1 MGGVEEAPI
10 INYMQ
15 SAAVDPVEQMQTLQQ
30 PQLAQIGMAQSHDQ
44 DEGSE
49 GAPEEGVGGYRL
61 TFNTSPRCFSGTNSQ
76 VSMLCI
82 VLLQCHALIHV
93 LHL

>member
-1 MGGVEEAPI
+1 MGGLEEAPI

-15 SAAVDPVEQMQTLQQ
+15 SATVDPIEQIQTLQQ
-30 PQLAQIGMAQSHDQ
+30 PQLAQAHVAQSQDQ

-49 GAPEEGVGGYRL
+49 GLSEDRAGGYRL

-76 VSMLCI
+76 VTVMHCLAC
-82 VLLQCHALIHV
+82 CAL
-93 LHL
+93 

>member
-1 MGGVEEAPI
+1 MGMVEEAPI

-15 SAAVDPVEQMQTLQQ
+15 SATADSVEQMQTLQQ
-30 PQLAQIGMAQSHDQ
+30 PQFSQVQIAQSQDL

-49 GAPEEGVGGYRL
+49 GGHPPPQAGGYRL

-76 VSMLCI
+76 VSHISSCARCCYLP
-82 VLLQCHALIHV
+82 LLR
-93 LHL
+93 